1 MATHQSLEVIPARTQ
16 ARSAY
21 MEFAKLRSGAKYNLA
36 TSGMANYT
44 MAELGVSVDQL
55 EINPPAGYGYEPLH
69 RAIAERYRVPVE
81 CVVPAL
87 GTSMANYFALAACTD
102 AGDEI
107 LIEQPTY
114 ALLLDT
120 ARYLGLEIKRFQR
133 PASADYQV
141 DTDDLC
147 RQVSPRTRL
156 IVLCNLHNPTGALTS
171 ESTLREIGEIAKRVG
186 ARVIVDEVYLEM
198 LWERHPHSAFHIDPE
213 VFLSTNSLTK
223 AYGLSGIR
231 CGWVLASPEIVQR
244 IWHLQDLHMGTNVH
258 PAELMGVI
266 AFQKLDQIAAKQKK
280 RLDENRK
287 LLREVLESQSV
298 LDYFWPEYGAIIFP
312 RVKGSAAPFVERLR
326 SEYELSVVPGD
337 FFEDPQRIRIGVS
350 GTTESVRASLG
361 QLRKA
366 LESFSASMP

>member
-231 CGWVLASPEIVQR
+231 CGWVLASTEIIDR
-244 IWHLQDLHMGTNVH
+244 IRHFEDLHMGTNVH

-266 AFQKLDQIAAKQKK
+266 AFQKLDQIASKQ
-280 RLDENRK
+280 
-287 LLREVLESQSV
+287 
-298 LDYFWPEYGAIIFP
+298 
-312 RVKGSAAPFVERLR
+312 
-326 SEYELSVVPGD
+326 
-337 FFEDPQRIRIGVS
+337 
-350 GTTESVRASLG
+350 
-361 QLRKA
+361 
-366 LESFSASMP
+366 